1 MGSASS
7 KKRRPISVARP
18 KMLMRVNSV
27 EGGLAIKA
35 QSYDARQRTNK
46 HRASAWELD
55 TIGDKLKGADPA
67 VLLQQYDEDVATKEA
82 AVDPQMSVGKQRL
95 KEFVLRG
102 IKDGTFRAIND
113 LKVRRNS
120 TAGIDPSQHASQ
132 YAFSGGFHA
141 LHHVG
146 EHLHIGRLGQRNNG
160 SSYMM
165 KKSQSRRRS
174 SGAPSRSSPLRMAR
188 PDADALFASIPP
200 NPLNSPID
208 PFAAPSDGRQSF
220 SKPSLAL
227 GGRRSSRSPP
237 RSPDRSPRSGR
248 MSPSPLSSDRRNLG
262 GESPMLAFQTSH
274 VEAEEIWPRLRMS
287 DNMKQLALSSFEIE
301 AREVEKQRYST
312 SPRSNE
318 KKGRSSSSRSSP
330 IESQSIVVVSVL
342 DRNSLNRALMDI
354 DIFLL
359 PGELDRAIETH
370 GLRGDSAIGREA
382 YMQVALDA
390 QIEPLEVNHAGT
402 RSGVKQLHEIFMAH
416 AVLSVINTS
425 AMVMMKD
432 DEEKVERTRA
442 RRFGVLNQAQ
452 LIELFEAPPPL
463 GLGRPFHTIAESFE
477 LIAEWA
483 DDFGMLDWDRFVYFC
498 TSRVRRLSVCV
509 SSTSPARSS
518 VFSPPVSLLEF
529 IFSFAALRL
538 SCGVKNAWKTIK
550 KKSKKLFWRSPLPT
564 STPRN

>member
-1 MGSASS
+1 
-7 KKRRPISVARP
+7 
-18 KMLMRVNSV
+18 
-27 EGGLAIKA
+27 
-35 QSYDARQRTNK
+35 
-46 HRASAWELD
+46 
-55 TIGDKLKGADPA
+55 
-67 VLLQQYDEDVATKEA
+67 
-82 AVDPQMSVGKQRL
+82 
-95 KEFVLRG
+95 
-102 IKDGTFRAIND
+102 
-113 LKVRRNS
+113 
-120 TAGIDPSQHASQ
+120 
-132 YAFSGGFHA
+132 
-141 LHHVG
+141 
-146 EHLHIGRLGQRNNG
+146 
-160 SSYMM
+160 
-165 KKSQSRRRS
+165 
-174 SGAPSRSSPLRMAR
+174 
-188 PDADALFASIPP
+188 
-200 NPLNSPID
+200 
-208 PFAAPSDGRQSF
+208 
-220 SKPSLAL
+220 
-227 GGRRSSRSPP
+227 
-237 RSPDRSPRSGR
+237 
-248 MSPSPLSSDRRNLG
+248 
-262 GESPMLAFQTSH
+262 MLAFQTSH
-274 VEAEEIWPRLRMS
+274 VEAEEIWPRLKMS

-312 SPRSNE
+312 SPLSNE

-330 IESQSIVVVSVL
+330 IESQPIVVSVL

-416 AVLSVINTS
+416 AVLSVSNTR
-425 AMVMMKD
+425 
-432 DEEKVERTRA
+432 KVERTHA
-442 RRFGVLNQAQ
+442 RHFGVLNQAQ

-518 VFSPPVSLLEF
+518 VFSPPVSPLEF
-529 IFSFAALRL
+529 TFSFAALRL
-538 SCGVKNAWKTIK
+538 SCGVKNAWKTTK